1 MTTSAADTK
10 GKLLT
15 NLERDLLDE
24 ARWVTTNERQTHY
37 GHPLDNHGRC
47 AEMWSTYLGVK
58 ITAEDVC
65 WMQILLKVA
74 RQINLPTRDNLVDVV
89 GYARNIEMI
98 EQERKARAAKRK
110 PALPYSRPDNV

>member
-1 MTTSAADTK
+1 
-10 GKLLT
+10 
-15 NLERDLLDE
+15 
-24 ARWVTTNERQTHY
+24 
-37 GHPLDNHGRC
+37 
-47 AEMWSTYLGVK
+47 MWSTYLGVK